1 MSQEMVSQIL
11 KRTCDGCG
19 VVKTWEMVNIQERPE
34 MIIEMQGWFTVVREV
49 FMPGEGFIKMMVQVC
64 SPECI
69 TTAAAKLKLP
79 EPEPEPAG
87 PLDDIDLAALQAPK
101 QYLQ

>member
-34 MIIEMQGWFTVVREV
+34 TIIEMQAWFTVVREV
-49 FMPGEGFIKMMVQVC
+49 FMPSEGFVKMMVQTC
-64 SPECI
+64 SAECLVA
-69 TTAAAKLKLP
+69 AAAKLQLP
-79 EPEPEPAG
+79 EPEPVPEEAA
-87 PLDDIDLAALQAPK
+87 DSIDLAALQTPK